1 MDKRS
6 FLKKASLAGLLPFS
20 VPTFINASS
29 GHLMS
34 PRTSPS
40 ASTQIGVSPGP
51 DFLPWKGSDDSFWEE
66 VRSHYKLVPDF
77 INLESGYYNIIPEPT
92 LEGLKKNMSHVNLR
106 GSHYMRTELDQDRLN
121 IAESLAKIV
130 GCPKDNL
137 IITRNT
143 TESLDLVIAGYPWQK
158 GDHVIYA
165 LQDYGAMKVM
175 FEQVSERHELTQDVI
190 SVPNH
195 PSSDEEIVALYES
208 KITPQ
213 TKMIM
218 VCHMINITG
227 QILPV
232 RKICDMAHSYG
243 VEVLVDGA
251 HCIGHFEFKI
261 QDLNCDYY
269 GSSLHKW
276 LAAPL
281 GNGLLYIDSKRIA
294 PLWPLLAD
302 YEKDPNNI
310 LRLNHLG
317 THPAYITLGI
327 LDAINYLNWIGSK
340 RKEERL
346 NALRSYWMEALKD
359 TLGVVINTPFEASR
373 ACGIGNVGLINM
385 TPSQMAQR
393 LLNEHGV
400 FTVAIDYA
408 NVKGCRITPNV
419 FTTYQELDHFIGAV
433 KTLAQ
438 A

>member
-6 FLKKASLAGLLPFS
+6 FLKKASVLGVLPFTY
-20 VPTFINASS
+20 PKFIDFQTDQNKPI
-29 GHLMS
+29 GL
-34 PRTSPS
+34 PS
-40 ASTQIGVSPGP
+40 HASTQEVSSG
-51 DFLPWKGSDDSFWEE
+51 DYWATIRDQYDLTSD
-66 VRSHYKLVPDF
+66 Y
-77 INLESGYYNIIPEPT
+77 INLESGYYNIIPKPT
-92 LEGLKKNMSHVNLR
+92 LEKLKANMQRVNLE
-106 GSHYMRTELDQDRLN
+106 GSHYMRTKLDSDRKVT
-121 IAESLAKIV
+121 AQALADFMGV
-130 GCPKDNL
+130 PQDNL

-175 FEQVSERHELTQDVI
+175 FEQVVKRHGLTQDMV

-195 PSSDEEIVALYES
+195 PKDDDEVVALYES
-208 KITPQ
+208 KIKPN

-227 QILPV
+227 QILPI
-232 RKICDMAHSYG
+232 RKICDMAHSHG

-251 HCIGHFEFKI
+251 HCVGHFDFDLKA
-261 QDLNCDYY
+261 LNCDYY

-281 GNGLLYIDSKRIA
+281 GNGLLYIDAKHIA
-294 PLWPLLAD
+294 QLWPLLAD
-302 YEKDPNNI
+302 YIDDPNNI

-327 LDAINYLNWIGSK
+327 TDAIHYLNGIGLK

-346 NALRSYWMEALKD
+346 RFLRTYWMNALKD
-359 TLGVVINTPFEASR
+359 IPNVIINTPWEPHR
-373 ACGIGNVGLINM
+373 ACGIGNVGLSNLS
-385 TPSQMAQR
+385 PADMAQR

-408 NVKGCRITPNV
+408 NVRGCRITPNV
-419 FTTYQELDHFIGAV
+419 FTTTAELDQFIKGV
-433 KTLAQ
+433 KALA
-438 A
+438 AG

>member
-1 MDKRS
+1 MNKRS
-6 FLKKASLAGLLPFS
+6 FLKKASVLGLLPFTYPKFFE
-20 VPTFINASS
+20 PTHEARNILESS
-29 GHLMS
+29 PVAEEHPKAPL
-34 PRTSPS
+34 
-40 ASTQIGVSPGP
+40 
-51 DFLPWKGSDDSFWEE
+51 DFWQKI
-66 VRSHYKLVPDF
+66 RSQYDLTTDY
-77 INLESGYYNIIPEPT
+77 INLESGYYNIIPKPT
-92 LEGLKKNMSHVNLR
+92 LEKLQANMKRVNIE
-106 GSHYMRTELDQDRLN
+106 GAHYMRTKLDDDRKETTR
-121 IAESLAKIV
+121 ALADFMGV
-130 GCPKDNL
+130 STNNL
-137 IITRNT
+137 VITRNT

-175 FEQVSERHELTQDVI
+175 FEQVVKRHELTQDIV

-195 PSSDEEIVALYES
+195 PKDDDEIVALYES
-208 KITPQ
+208 QIKPN

-227 QILPV
+227 HILPI
-232 RKICDMAHSYG
+232 RKICDMAHSHG

-251 HCIGHFEFKI
+251 HCVGHFDFDLKA
-261 QDLNCDYY
+261 LNCDYY

-302 YEKDPNNI
+302 YIEDRSNI

-327 LDAINYLNWIGSK
+327 NDAINYLNTIGLA

-346 NALRSYWMEALKD
+346 RFLRTYWMDALKD
-359 TLGVVINTPFEASR
+359 VPNVVINTPWEPHR
-373 ACGIGNVGLINM
+373 ACGIGNIGLSNLS
-385 TPSQMAQR
+385 PGDMAQR
-393 LLNEHGV
+393 LLAEHGV

-408 NVKGCRITPNV
+408 NVHGCRITPNV
-419 FTTYQELDHFIGAV
+419 FTTTAELDRFIGGV
-433 KTLAQ
+433 KALAQ
-438 A
+438 G